1 MLCLTAVNALENGRI
16 KSTILITRDGKTV
29 REVAPHLVATIDPEL
44 GALVEQAQQNPNVA
58 ILVPNKSRV
67 PAPRYSKPASRI
79 IQ

>member
-16 KSTILITRDGKTV
+16 KSTILITRDGIRVK
-29 REVAPHLVATIDPEL
+29 EVAPHLVAIDPEL

-58 ILVPNKSRV
+58 IVVPSKSRV
-67 PAPRYSKPASRI
+67 PAPRYSRPASRI